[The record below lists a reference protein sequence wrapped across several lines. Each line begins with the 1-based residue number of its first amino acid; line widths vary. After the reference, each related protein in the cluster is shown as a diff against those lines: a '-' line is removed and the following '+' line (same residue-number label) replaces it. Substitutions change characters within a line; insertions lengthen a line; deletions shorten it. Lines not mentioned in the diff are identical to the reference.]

1 MSVSNSC
8 LSHCAL
14 EGSGLRRV
22 GGRDVAQSRVALPYP
37 FPPALVALT
46 LTCAPSDRAP
56 WISAKSI
63 SLFRRNSP
71 ISFLPAHTSCEVSL
85 FGAEVHR
92 KNRLLVR
99 PSGRT
104 AAEDRLTSDQPRPIV
119 NRSREA
125 ASATPRGLCAIG
137 PIEDDVLSVSP
148 RPWPPRSRFVS
159 TKLERSRAA
168 TINRLKKPMGVAP
181 HERLL
186 ASGRGGSC
194 W

>member
-1 MSVSNSC
+1 MSVSNCC

-14 EGSGLRRV
+14 QGSGLRRMA
-22 GGRDVAQSRVALPYP
+22 GRDVAQSRAALPYP

-63 SLFRRNSP
+63 SLFRGNSP
-71 ISFLPAHTSCEVSL
+71 ISFLPAHTSCDVSL

-92 KNRLLVR
+92 KNRLSVR

-119 NRSREA
+119 NRSRKA
-125 ASATPRGLCAIG
+125 ASARPRGAVR
-137 PIEDDVLSVSP
+137 D
-148 RPWPPRSRFVS
+148 
-159 TKLERSRAA
+159 RAYRGR
-168 TINRLKKPMGVAP
+168 RLKRVAQAMAAP
-181 HERLL
+181 IAIRLHKAGAL
-186 ASGRGGSC
+186 TCRDHQPPQKADAGCTS
-194 W
+194 